1 MIYGLAVLLGA
12 CFAAYRAASTSLLIM
27 RLLGPLP
34 ATPVRSSPFVSAIF
48 FARGE
53 TNNLLP
59 EGADACCAA
68 CLGAS
73 CLAAGAGAGAAS
85 FLAGAAGAAGAAAA
99 EVPSLKSL
107 NLDTSSLFST
117 MIATT

>member
-73 CLAAGAGAGAAS
+73 CLAAGAGAAS

-99 EVPSLKSL
+99 EAPSLKSL